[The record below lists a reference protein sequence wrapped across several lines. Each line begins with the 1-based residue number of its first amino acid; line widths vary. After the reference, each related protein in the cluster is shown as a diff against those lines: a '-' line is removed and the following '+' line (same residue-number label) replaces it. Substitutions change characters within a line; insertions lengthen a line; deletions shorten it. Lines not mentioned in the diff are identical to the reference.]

1 MKKILLIISIV
12 MVLFACEE
20 PIQLDI
26 DQTPTRYV
34 IDGLITDELAKHYV
48 KISTSADFYSEGP
61 TPRVSGAIVE
71 VSDGTGNTYFFA
83 ESETNKGYYEA
94 EFEGV
99 PGRTYS
105 LAVTLPNG
113 EEFTASDELVFLP
126 PVVDSLVWEIDEDE
140 QEDPEDEGFFYNLR
154 IFGKEPQATKDYYL
168 FKFYRNDTIQNFD
181 SQTGIFFADD
191 ELIGE
196 FIYGLEAPEYYK
208 EGDEA
213 KFEMYRISRDGYLFY
228 NDLNNIINGDGGMF
242 GPSPANPRS
251 NVQNANGLGLG
262 LFQVS
267 AVERS
272 SIIVGE

>member
-1 MKKILLIISIV
+1 VL
-12 MVLFACEE
+12 VLFGCEE

-34 IDGLITDELAKHYV
+34 IDGLITDELTTHYV
-48 KISTSADFYSEGP
+48 KISTSADFYAEGN
-61 TPRVSGAIVE
+61 TPRVSGAVVE
-71 VSDGTGNTYFFA
+71 VSDDTGNTYFFA
-83 ESETNKGYYEA
+83 ESETEKGKYET

-105 LAVTLPNG
+105 LAVTLPDG
-113 EEFTASDELVFLP
+113 EEFTASDAMAFMP
-126 PVVDSLVWEIDEDE
+126 PIVDSLVWEIDEKE
-140 QEDPEDEGFFYNLR
+140 REDPDDEGFFYKLR
-154 IFGKEPQATKDYYL
+154 IFGREPQATKDYYL

-213 KFEMYRISRDGYLFY
+213 QFEMYRLSRDAFLFY
-228 NDLNNIINGDGGMF
+228 NDLNNIVNGDGGMF

-251 NVQNANGLGLG
+251 NIQHANGLALG